1 MLNIVCNVGL
11 KPLYYLGMSAA
22 MEAQIALLPAL
33 SEISV
38 DDFGQ
43 DVVMRDAAAAVRSLA
58 DNPELV
64 RRMRRY
70 TRQLPLCALV
80 ASVTQTA
87 QLLKAAAGVAVPAAY
102 FRHDPLLGAF
112 RTLSAVGRAV
122 GVSAELAGCLG
133 RGAEHVHRKL
143 AHLSNRR
150 YYLALFRREF
160 VELADCL
167 ASLACPAAAG
177 TALASAVTATIGG
190 THRDGLAVEGPT
202 PAQAQLVLSMLD
214 PVGTRSGL
222 LGCAPALGRILE
234 QALAL
239 LRLPPAAAAEPAA
252 AVAHFVA
259 LAKSEALSRMVMYAE
274 LGTLAAPGGGTAD
287 WPEVVLRCAH
297 DPAHRGNALT
307 IVLGPRISL
316 PHATVERAAHVQP
329 IALAPPSSHGN
340 HHYLPFVGA
349 THYQMLARLLASQL
363 SPHRVIGCNP
373 WFQPPAPHHK
383 ARAAL

>member
-1 MLNIVCNVGL
+1 
-11 KPLYYLGMSAA
+11 MSAA

-274 LGTLAAPGGGTAD
+274 LGTLAAPGGTRTPPPLPPAAPAPDGTAD

-329 IALAPPSSHGN
+329 IALAPP
-340 HHYLPFVGA
+340 
-349 THYQMLARLLASQL
+349 
-363 SPHRVIGCNP
+363 
-373 WFQPPAPHHK
+373 
-383 ARAAL
+383 